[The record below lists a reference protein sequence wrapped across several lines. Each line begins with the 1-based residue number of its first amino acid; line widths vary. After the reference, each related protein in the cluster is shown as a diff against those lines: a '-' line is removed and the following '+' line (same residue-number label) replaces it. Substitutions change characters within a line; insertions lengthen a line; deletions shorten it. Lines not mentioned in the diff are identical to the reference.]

1 MRRAAGASQ
10 QIFDRVIGDQSTG
23 AKVPTATFSG
33 NFVSGTKFPL
43 LPRQSILIFNA
54 STQVYVKEA
63 PGTGIFL
70 QALNLYI
77 QFYSG
82 AGTALTGPVIVLAA
96 KAWGAQSLTVNG
108 GLVNGASTG
117 MGCSVDG
124 DPVMELA
131 SNMLFTGTTITG
143 GASAAF
149 FSIDAAFDCYN
160 GSGGDLTPYAIVTS
174 LHSQVER

>member
-1 MRRAAGASQ
+1 MGLSFR
-10 QIFDRVIGDQSTG
+10 
-23 AKVPTATFSG
+23 
-33 NFVSGTKFPL
+33 L
-43 LPRQSILIFNA
+43 LPHQSILIFNA
-54 STQVYVKEA
+54 SSQVYVKEA
-63 PGTGIFL
+63 AGTGIFL
-70 QALNLYI
+70 QSLNIYI
-77 QFYSG
+77 QFYGGSG
-82 AGTALTGPVIVLAA
+82 AALAGPVIVLAA
-96 KAWGAQSLTVNG
+96 KAWDAQSLTVNG

-131 SNMLFTGTTITG
+131 SNMFFTGTSITG

-160 GSGGDLTPYAIVTS
+160 GSGGDLTPYAIVAS